1 MKQKKCI
8 KCNKKLH
15 SDNSTGY
22 CHTHVHLSEKQKQFS
37 RNWKEKNHKA
47 YLESQRKYEKE
58 KRDGDLNI
66 LYSELLTRE
75 LPAIRNLYMLEC
87 F

>member
-1 MKQKKCI
+1 
-8 KCNKKLH
+8 LRVV
-15 SDNSTGY
+15 Y
-22 CHTHVHLSEKQKQFS
+22 
-37 RNWKEKNHKA
+37 
-47 YLESQRKYEKE
+47 KYEKE

>member
-1 MKQKKCI
+1 LSGRHKQRGAI
-8 KCNKKLH
+8 
-15 SDNSTGY
+15 DN
-22 CHTHVHLSEKQKQFS
+22 
-37 RNWKEKNHKA
+37 RNA
-47 YLESQRKYEKE
+47 TDFRSLTTDLRVVYKYEKE